1 MHRTVRQVAARY
13 PNPTGIEA
21 GGSTPIGVGRWMRG
35 IPADLSEHV
44 RAPNL
49 LKKESI
55 PLLKQRRKCSHSLV
69 RNITD

>member
-1 MHRTVRQVAARY
+1 VHRTVRQVAARY

-49 LKKESI
+49 LKKRE
-55 PLLKQRRKCSHSLV
+55 HSVTQTKTEMLS
-69 RNITD
+69 